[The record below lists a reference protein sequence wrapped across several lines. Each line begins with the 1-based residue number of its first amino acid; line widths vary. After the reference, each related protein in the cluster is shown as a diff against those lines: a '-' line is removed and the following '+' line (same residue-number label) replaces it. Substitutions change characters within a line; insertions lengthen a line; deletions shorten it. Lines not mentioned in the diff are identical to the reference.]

1 MLDKDDW
8 QLLPKFFRRLGLKW
22 GIHHVDRFASDL
34 NHQVP
39 RFYSRFWCPGC
50 EGVDAFSHFWGATKR
65 TLGLAVKNVKEPF
78 ACDLRVLRWEDVSF
92 LPTYL
97 EFRFVKRKN
106 DQHRLCGK
114 VRVAKMHGAVVC
126 VYGLLRRYQAVMIR
140 WATPTLPVFP
150 GFSGTV
156 LRHKGE
162 LGMVPSSSPIEY
174 PTFRRYLARWLG
186 PLLTPAMTESA
197 FLSRFGT
204 QSSRSG
210 GASAAANA
218 DIPFATWGQH
228 GGWKSTSAQLRYMGL
243 DEEHV
248 LSVSRAILSLA
259 EEDELD
265 DAERKDQQV
274 SSRLGQ
280 GAENTSAELQGLTA
294 LSRKLLASSR
304 SSGAREPMD
313 GDTQS
318 LISRTGSPF
327 GSYMGRSA
335 DDNALAAAHAYY
347 QLSHSGS
354 QAALAPYMMAANCE
368 QTLEMGPPAA
378 RKPKDGSLAPIQH
391 RASSGKPSSI
401 ARSRMSSDSPSA
413 IVASRCP
420 ICAKQRP
427 AIIQAGGTRCDTAT
441 SLRDNHGALVYDKDG
456 KTITRQCPHVFMPP
470 RTQLVGDELAAPS
483 MSGQKQPL
491 RVPNKNDP
499 NDYDQR
505 LPKVPRVGGT
515 FFRPP
520 QQLFS
525 ERVADPGAT
534 GSPVDDMD
542 GQMHTRKSAP
552 CEAMPMPLETASA
565 AILRHC
571 ISEDVVV
578 LETRIESLAPEL
590 RGMLIKGKPREL
602 AEIENDFWQAVNKI
616 EKGLPSLGG
625 GDVFVSM
632 ISFVAA
638 AEPQNSEL
646 VRFASCTL
654 SDGSPLHLVL
664 LRYCT
669 GKYSKMIYGRPE
681 FDGEIDRRLNA
692 TLQHLAKAK
701 EHAMKSKKKTKRGKA
716 FSGKNL
722 ESFLHAIELSH
733 CLQNLQA
740 KEFDLETLVMGS
752 CTDDGNPGLM
762 TPEFL
767 AEETGVI
774 LHAARKIMECANKI
788 RRKQRSKG
796 TRKQKS

>member
-1 MLDKDDW
+1 
-8 QLLPKFFRRLGLKW
+8 
-22 GIHHVDRFASDL
+22 
-34 NHQVP
+34 VP
-39 RFYSRFWCPGC
+39 
-50 EGVDAFSHFWGATKR
+50 
-65 TLGLAVKNVKEPF
+65 
-78 ACDLRVLRWEDVSF
+78 
-92 LPTYL
+92 
-97 EFRFVKRKN
+97 
-106 DQHRLCGK
+106 Q
-114 VRVAKMHGAVVC
+114 
-126 VYGLLRRYQAVMIR
+126 
-140 WATPTLPVFP
+140 
-150 GFSGTV
+150 
-156 LRHKGE
+156 
-162 LGMVPSSSPIEY
+162 
-174 PTFRRYLARWLG
+174 
-186 PLLTPAMTESA
+186 
-197 FLSRFGT
+197 
-204 QSSRSG
+204 
-210 GASAAANA
+210 
-218 DIPFATWGQH
+218 
-228 GGWKSTSAQLRYMGL
+228 
-243 DEEHV
+243 
-248 LSVSRAILSLA
+248 
-259 EEDELD
+259 
-265 DAERKDQQV
+265 
-274 SSRLGQ
+274 
-280 GAENTSAELQGLTA
+280 
-294 LSRKLLASSR
+294 
-304 SSGAREPMD
+304 
-313 GDTQS
+313 
-318 LISRTGSPF
+318 
-327 GSYMGRSA
+327 
-335 DDNALAAAHAYY
+335 
-347 QLSHSGS
+347 
-354 QAALAPYMMAANCE
+354 
-368 QTLEMGPPAA
+368 
-378 RKPKDGSLAPIQH
+378 
-391 RASSGKPSSI
+391 
-401 ARSRMSSDSPSA
+401 
-413 IVASRCP
+413 
-420 ICAKQRP
+420 
-427 AIIQAGGTRCDTAT
+427 
-441 SLRDNHGALVYDKDG
+441 
-456 KTITRQCPHVFMPP
+456 
-470 RTQLVGDELAAPS
+470 
-483 MSGQKQPL
+483 
-491 RVPNKNDP
+491 
-499 NDYDQR
+499 
-505 LPKVPRVGGT
+505 VPRVGGT

-571 ISEDVVV
+571 IRCPDCEFEHSEPMDGKVCTNPIPHRNTKGGLLKDKKGATIMTQCGHRFAGSEDVVV

-616 EKGLPSLGG
+616 EKELPSLGG